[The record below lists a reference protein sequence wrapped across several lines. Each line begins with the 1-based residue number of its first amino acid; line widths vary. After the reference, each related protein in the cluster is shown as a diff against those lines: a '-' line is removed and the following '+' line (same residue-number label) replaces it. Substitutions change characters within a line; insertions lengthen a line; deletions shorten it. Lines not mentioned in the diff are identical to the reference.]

1 MSQCS
6 CCAGRAERTPGIVA
20 NRPGL
25 AEIAYRSGRYDEFR
39 ASMIAGLSRSDRP
52 ALARLKTRDADD
64 PTIALLDAW
73 AMACD
78 VLTFYTERLANESYL
93 RTATQRTS
101 LQELGKLLSHR
112 LNPGSAAET
121 VLAFSLER
129 APALPPLDPPDPGVL
144 PPVVPG
150 EVTLPVGLRV
160 QSVPGPDEQ
169 PQTFETVEDIAAR
182 PEWNALPVVRTKPH
196 LPVFGRRDCYLAGV
210 GLHLQPGDQIL
221 FASEDLVGDRWDV
234 RILTEVTE
242 DLQAQRTHVRWD
254 RGLGSV
260 NPPNLPAAV
269 PETAV
274 LRKRLAVFGH
284 NAPTWKAMTST
295 YRSDYRDQFSPKPA
309 DGADWPFFKA
319 ATTSGANLIVDVD
332 GAHPDIVVDSWV
344 VVSQDAEGF
353 YRELYRVTERAELS
367 RAAFGVSGKVTRL
380 TLAGEIHTFG
390 TPRQVTVMA
399 VPQPLTVTEAP
410 DDAAVSGLQVVV
422 AGDASA
428 MVEGRTLVI
437 AGSSG
442 GAPTAQVLELVA
454 ATTSGGRS
462 TLTFTTAVD
471 PPLDR
476 DSAVVLGNV
485 AAATHGE
492 TVTQILG
499 SGDAAVGFLTAPLAQ
514 GPLTH
519 VPADT
524 PEGTASTLE
533 VRVDDVLWRQV
544 ATSYAAGP
552 TDHVYTTRDEPDGSQ
567 SVVFGD
573 GVRGARP
580 PTGSNNLRARYRK
593 GLGTAGTVRAD
604 QLSMA
609 LDRPLGLKGV
619 TNPLPAT
626 GGVDPESAQRART
639 AIPLP
644 VRTLGRAVSLQD
656 YADFALAYTGIGKAS
671 AAVLP
676 LLAGPAIVVSVADG
690 AGGQPPPTTL
700 SRLQRSLLDYGDP
713 HVRVEVLAC
722 RTAMVRLALKIAV
735 DPARE
740 DALVLAAVE
749 QALRTTYAAAA
760 RSIGSHVQQS
770 AVVAVAASVVG
781 VLGVDLDRLYLGGS
795 PSLQPRLLAEPA
807 RAVGGKALAAQLLA
821 LSPDGL
827 DWLQVMP

>member
-1 MSQCS
+1 MSDCS
-6 CCAGRAERTPGIVA
+6 CCSGRAVRTPGILA
-20 NRPGL
+20 NRPGES
-25 AEIAYRSGRYDEFR
+25 EIGYRSGRYDDFR
-39 ASMIAGLSRSDRP
+39 ASMIAGLSRADRP
-52 ALARLKTRDADD
+52 ALSRLKTRDGDD

-101 LQELGKLLSHR
+101 LAELGKLLSYR

-129 APALPPLDPPDPGVL
+129 APAPPPLDPPDPGVL
-144 PPVVPG
+144 PPAVPG

-169 PQTFETVEDIAAR
+169 PQTFETVAEITAR
-182 PEWNALPVVRTKPH
+182 PEWNALPVVRSKAY
-196 LPVFGRRDCYLAGV
+196 LPVFGRKDCYLAGV
-210 GLHLQPGDQIL
+210 GLNLSPGDPIL

-234 RILTEVTE
+234 RLLTEVTE
-242 DLQAQRTHVRWD
+242 DAKAQRTHVRWD

-260 NPPNLPAAV
+260 NPPNLPAAM
-269 PETAV
+269 PQTAV

-284 NAPTWKAMTST
+284 NAPTWKAMTAT
-295 YRSDYRDQFSPKPA
+295 YRSDYLSQFTPKPA
-309 DGADWPFFKA
+309 EGADWPYFTA
-319 ATTSGANLIVDVD
+319 GTTSGSTLIIDID

-380 TLAGEIHTFG
+380 TLAGELHTFG

-410 DDAAVSGLQVVV
+410 DDSAVSGLQVVV
-422 AGDASA
+422 AGDAGA
-428 MVEGRTLVI
+428 MAQGRTLVI
-437 AGSSG
+437 TGQSG
-442 GAPTAQVLELVA
+442 GTATAQVAQLDA
-454 ATTSGGRS
+454 ATATGGRTEL
-462 TLTFTTAVD
+462 TLKTAID

-476 DSAVVLGNV
+476 GTAVVLGNV
-485 AAATHGE
+485 AEATHGE

-499 SGDAAVGFLTAPLAQ
+499 SGDAAVGFLTAKLTQ

-524 PEGTASTLE
+524 PSGTASTLA
-533 VRVDDVLWRQV
+533 VRVDDVAWREV
-544 ATSYAAGP
+544 ASTYPAGP
-552 TDHVYTTRDEPDGSQ
+552 TDHVFTTRDEPDGSQ

-580 PTGSNNLRARYRK
+580 ATGSNNLRATYRK
-593 GLGTAGTVRAD
+593 GLGIAGNVRAD

-619 TNPLPAT
+619 TNPAPAT
-626 GGVDPESAQRART
+626 GGVDAESVDRART

-656 YADFALAYTGIGKAS
+656 YADFALATTGIGKAS
-671 AAVLP
+671 ASVLP
-676 LLAGPAIVVSVADG
+676 LLGGPTIVVSVADIAG
-690 AGGQPPPTTL
+690 AAPPATTL
-700 SRLQRSLLDYGDP
+700 GRLQQALQDYGDP
-713 HVRVEVLAC
+713 HVRVTVLAC
-722 RTAMVRLALKIAV
+722 RTAQFRLALKIAV

-740 DALVLAAVE
+740 EELVLAAVE
-749 QALRTTYAAAA
+749 SALRTAYEAPA
-760 RSIGSHVQQS
+760 RTIGAHVQRS

-781 VLGVDLDRLYLGGS
+781 VLGVDLDRLYVGGS
-795 PSLQPRLLAEPA
+795 PSLQQRLLAEPA
-807 RAVGGKALAAQLLA
+807 RAVGGTALAAQLLA
-821 LSPDGL
+821 LSGF
-827 DWLQVMP
+827 DWVQVMP